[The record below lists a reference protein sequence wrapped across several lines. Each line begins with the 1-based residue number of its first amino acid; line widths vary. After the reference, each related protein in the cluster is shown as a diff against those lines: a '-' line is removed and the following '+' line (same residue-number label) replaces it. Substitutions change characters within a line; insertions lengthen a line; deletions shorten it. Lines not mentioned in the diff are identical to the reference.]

1 MSGEGLNMSKITK
14 RDRDV
19 LEFIKSYMGERGYTP
34 TIREIGEGV
43 GLFSTASVYMHF
55 RNLCEAGY
63 ITQVSDGKGCRY
75 IVKGMRYI
83 EDGR

>member
-1 MSGEGLNMSKITK
+1 MSGEDLNMSRITK

-19 LEFIKSYMGERGYTP
+19 LEFIKKYMHKSGYTP

-43 GLFSTASVYMHF
+43 GLYSTASVYMHF

-75 IVKGMRYI
+75 QVKGMRYVD
-83 EDGR
+83 DGH